1 MQTTLDV
8 EMSVLSHLMLYVE
21 DMENYATPSS
31 ILKKEYF
38 SDCRTRKVFEKMCE
52 AVLRKNFVGET
63 SLIDEES
70 GIDREFIF
78 QIMGTNPI
86 VDIERYIKVL
96 RDEYHKRKLSL
107 ELFKIANELENDLE
121 YHEALQRLENVQEN
135 IAMPSTF
142 RSFSDWADFVQ
153 DKDKLPVL
161 ATGVDFIDVSFN
173 GGLECGQLVL
183 ISGEADA
190 GKTALGIQMLKYI
203 SQSEPVLFFAFE
215 FTLRKFISAQRE
227 IEGQDWRNDNLLIE
241 VENNDLDMVAYHIKK
256 ANKEKGVRFFLIDS
270 QMRLTCD
277 IDGNEEKS
285 ETFKFFTLATLAR
298 KLEIV
303 IVLIV
308 QTSKKDPNTPIGSKK
323 ANHEADVFIRIEHEK
338 SEDKDKPYSTTSRK
352 ISVIKNKQNGH
363 IFTAQVGFNGFKR
376 LFFDIEK
383 QPPIE
388 KRAPKE
394 NFIDAPEITMSMV

>member
-1 MQTTLDV
+1 M
-8 EMSVLSHLMLYVE
+8 
-21 DMENYATPSS
+21 
-31 ILKKEYF
+31 
-38 SDCRTRKVFEKMCE
+38 
-52 AVLRKNFVGET
+52 
-63 SLIDEES
+63 
-70 GIDREFIF
+70 
-78 QIMGTNPI
+78 
-86 VDIERYIKVL
+86 
-96 RDEYHKRKLSL
+96 
-107 ELFKIANELENDLE
+107 
-121 YHEALQRLENVQEN
+121 
-135 IAMPSTF
+135 
-142 RSFSDWADFVQ
+142 
-153 DKDKLPVL
+153 
-161 ATGVDFIDVSFN
+161 
-173 GGLECGQLVL
+173 

-190 GKTALGIQMLKYI
+190 GKTALGIQMLKHI
-203 SQSEPVLFFAFE
+203 SKSEPVLFFAFE

-256 ANKEKGVRFFLIDS
+256 ANKENGVRFFLIDS

-277 IDGNEEKS
+277 IEGNEEKS

-338 SEDKDKPYSTTSRK
+338 SEDKDKPSTTSRK

-363 IFTAQVGFNGFKR
+363 IFTTQVGFNGFLR
-376 LFFDIEK
+376 SFFDL
-383 QPPIE
+383 E

-394 NFIDAPEITMSMV
+394 SFNDAPEITMSMF

>member
-1 MQTTLDV
+1 MQGTLDI
-8 EMSVLSHLMLYVE
+8 EIAVLSALTFDIE
-21 DMENYATPSS
+21 SMESYCTDSS

-38 SDCRTRKVFEKMCE
+38 SDCRTRRVFEKICE

-63 SLIDEES
+63 SLIDEKN
-70 GIDREFIF
+70 GIDREFVF

-86 VDIERYIKVL
+86 VGIERYIKVL
-96 RDEYHKRKLSL
+96 RNEYYKRNLSL

-121 YHEALQRLENVQEN
+121 YHEALQRLENAQEN
-135 IAMPSTF
+135 ISIPTAF
-142 RSFSDWADFVQ
+142 KSFSDWADSIQ
-153 DKDKLPVL
+153 DKDKLPIL

-190 GKTALGIQMLKYI
+190 GKTALGIQMLKHI
-203 SQSEPVLFFAFE
+203 SKSEPVLFFAFE

-227 IEGQDWRNDNLLIE
+227 IEGQEWRNDNLFIE

-277 IDGNEEKS
+277 IEGNEEKS

-298 KLEIV
+298 KLEVV

-338 SEDKDKPYSTTSRK
+338 SEEKDKPYSTTSRK

-363 IFTAQVGFNGFKR
+363 IFTTQVGFNGFLR
-376 LFFDIEK
+376 SFFDKEK
-383 QPPIE
+383 TH
-388 KRAPKE
+388 PKQQ
-394 NFIDAPEITMSMV
+394 FIDAPEITMSMI